1 MTGTCRWQR
10 TVNSEMSKRKSS
22 EFRHPEFFG
31 FAARPSGKLKI
42 FLTALPFIL
51 SIAIYFAASQIRH
64 ADNPGDKILPTFTQM
79 GEAVYKMAFEIDPR
93 TGERLMLTDTLS
105 SMKRIFIGMIAASLI
120 GLIIGLNMGLFPGVE
135 ALSSVFITFI
145 SIIPPLSI
153 LPIIFITLGVDEF
166 AKIMLIF
173 IGTFPLICRD
183 IYLTVKK
190 IPQEQITKSLT
201 LGASQFQTTYGIIM
215 PQVIPRLIDT
225 TRLSFGAA
233 WLFLIAA
240 EAIVSDSGL
249 GYRIFLVRRYLAMD
263 IIIPYVFLI
272 TFLGFAID
280 WSLKKLVARRY
291 SWYIKSK
298 G

>member
-1 MTGTCRWQR
+1 M
-10 TVNSEMSKRKSS
+10 SEKRYT
-22 EFRHPEFFG
+22 EFRHPKFFG
-31 FAARPSGKLKI
+31 FAAKPSGRLRI
-42 FLTALPFIL
+42 FLTALPFVITL
-51 SIAIYFAASQIRH
+51 AVYITASQVRH
-64 ADNPGDKILPTFTQM
+64 ADNPGDKILPTFSQM
-79 GEAVYKMAFEIDPR
+79 GEAVHRMAFEVDQR
-93 TGERLMLTDTLS
+93 TGERLMLTDTVS
-105 SMKRIFIGMIAASLI
+105 SLRRIIIGIIAASLL
-120 GLIIGLNMGLFPGVE
+120 GLIFGLNMGLFPGVE

-153 LPIIFITLGVDEF
+153 LPILFITLGVDEF

-183 IYLTVKK
+183 IYLAVKK
-190 IPQEQITKSLT
+190 IPVEQVTKALT
-201 LGASQFQTTYGIIM
+201 LGASQFQATYGIIM

-272 TFLGFAID
+272 TFLGFSID
-280 WSLKKLVARRY
+280 WSLKKLVSTRY

>member
-1 MTGTCRWQR
+1 MVSSDMGD
-10 TVNSEMSKRKSS
+10 RKSS
-22 EFRHPEFFG
+22 EFRHPRILG
-31 FAARPSGKLKI
+31 FAARPSGKLKV
-42 FLTALPFIL
+42 FLTVLPFIMVL
-51 SIAIYFAASQIRH
+51 AVYITASQVRH
-64 ADNPGDKILPTFTQM
+64 TQNPNDKILPTFTQM
-79 GEAVYKMAFEIDPR
+79 GKAVYTMAFTVDQR
-93 TGERLMLTDTLS
+93 TGQRLMAVDTVS
-105 SMKRIFIGMIAASLI
+105 SMQRIIIGMVAASLL
-120 GLIIGLNMGLFPGVE
+120 GLIIGLNMGLFPGFE
-135 ALSSVFITFI
+135 SLSSVFITFI

-153 LPIIFITLGVDEF
+153 LPIIFIVFGVDEF

-173 IGTFPLICRD
+173 IGTFPMICRD

-215 PQVIPRLIDT
+215 PQIIPRLIDT
-225 TRLSFGAA
+225 TRLSFGAG

-240 EAIVSDSGL
+240 EAIVSEAGL

-280 WSLKKLVARRY
+280 WSLKKYVSRRY

-298 G
+298 A

>member
-1 MTGTCRWQR
+1 MGDKGST
-10 TVNSEMSKRKSS
+10 
-22 EFRHPEFFG
+22 EFRHPKFFG
-31 FAARPSGKLKI
+31 FAARPTGKLKI
-42 FLTALPFIL
+42 FLTALPFFL
-51 SIAIYFAASQIRH
+51 TLALYFTASEIRH
-64 ADNPGDKILPTFTQM
+64 AENPGDKILPTFAQM
-79 GEAVYKMAFEIDPR
+79 GDAVYAMAFENDPR
-93 TGERLMLTDTLS
+93 TGERLMLVDTAS
-105 SMKRIFIGMIAASLI
+105 SLRRIVIGMIAASLL
-120 GLIIGLNMGLFPGVE
+120 GLVIGLNMGLFPGFE

-190 IPQEQITKSLT
+190 IPQEQVTKSLT
-201 LGASQFQTTYGIIM
+201 LGASQLQTTYGIIM
-215 PQVIPRLIDT
+215 PQVMPRLIDT

-272 TFLGFAID
+272 TFLGFVID
-280 WSLKKLVARRY
+280 WALKKFVARRY
-291 SWYIKSK
+291 SWYVKSK
-298 G
+298 A

>member
-1 MTGTCRWQR
+1 M
-10 TVNSEMSKRKSS
+10 VNSEMSDKLQS
-22 EFRHPEFFG
+22 EFRYPKLFG
-31 FAARPSGKLKI
+31 FGARPSGKLKF
-42 FLTALPFIL
+42 FLMALPFIL
-51 SIAIYFAASQIRH
+51 TIAVYFTASQIRH
-64 ADNPGDKILPTFTQM
+64 AENPEDKILPTFSQM
-79 GEAVYKMAFEIDPR
+79 GEAAYKMAFEVDSR
-93 TGERLMLTDTLS
+93 TGERLMLADTVS
-105 SMKRIFIGMIAASLI
+105 SLRRIIIGMIAASLL
-120 GLIIGLNMGLFPGVE
+120 GLVIGLNMGLFPGLE

-153 LPIIFITLGVDEF
+153 LPILFITLGVDEF

-183 IYLTVKK
+183 IFLTVKK

-272 TFLGFAID
+272 TFLGFVID
-280 WSLKKLVARRY
+280 WSLKKFVARKY

-298 G
+298 A